1 MSSMFG
7 ATGAG
12 AGSKIPRGYKEG
24 RFQQFTPEQM
34 QLFQSLFG
42 HVGEGSYLSRL
53 AGRDQSLFEEMEKP
67 ALRQFSELQG
77 QLGSRFSQGGG
88 GRGALSSRGSSGFQN
103 ASNTAASDFAQGLQS
118 RRQGLQQQAIKDLMG
133 ISGDLLGQRPHEN
146 FLYEKEKPWWQK
158 LLGGAY
164 GLGGEF
170 AGSAA
175 SSGGSMAM
183 MKLLG
188 LL

>member
-7 ATGAG
+7 ATGARS
-12 AGSKIPRGYKEG
+12 GSKVPKGYG
-24 RFQQFTPEQM
+24 VGQIQQFTPEQM
-34 QLFQSLFG
+34 QLFQEMFG
-42 HVGEGSYLSRL
+42 HVGKGSYLSRL
-53 AGRDQSLFEEMEKP
+53 AGGDQSLFEEMERP
-67 ALRQFSELQG
+67 ALQQFSGIQG
-77 QLGSRFSQGGG
+77 NIASKYSGAGLGAR
-88 GRGALSSRGSSGFQN
+88 RSSGFQN
-103 ASNTAASDFAQGLQS
+103 EMTSAGSEFAQGLQS
-118 RRQGLQQQAIKDLMG
+118 RRQDLQRQAIMDLMG
-133 ISGDLLGQRPHEN
+133 ISSNLLGQRPQEK

-158 LLGGAY
+158 LLSGAY

-183 MKLLG
+183 MKMLG